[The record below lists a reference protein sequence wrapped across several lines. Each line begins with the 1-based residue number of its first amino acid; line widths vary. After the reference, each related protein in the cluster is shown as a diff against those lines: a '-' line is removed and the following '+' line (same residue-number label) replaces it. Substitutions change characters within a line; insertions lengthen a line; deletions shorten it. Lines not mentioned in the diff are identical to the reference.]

1 MSQLT
6 VSDWKSF
13 LEARI
18 EQEQGKDE
26 SALARFES
34 LLGRYPDN
42 PHLLASRTF
51 ALQRLGRAEEAAASQ
66 IAAKYAELGRTLVGE
81 KDQPE
86 VWTSQLQATI
96 SELDDFQKS
105 GKIASVLMAW

>member
-1 MSQLT
+1 MSQLS
-6 VSDWKSF
+6 VNDWKLF

-18 EQEQGKDE
+18 EQEQGKDA

-34 LLGRYPDN
+34 LLDRYPDN

-51 ALQRLGRAEEAAASQ
+51 ALQRLGRADEAVASQ

-81 KDQPE
+81 RDRPE
-86 VWTSQLQATI
+86 VWTSQLHATV
-96 SELDDFQKS
+96 SELDEFQKS
-105 GKIASVLMAW
+105 GKVASVLMAW